1 MRIGDDINS
10 IYNNISSHLYLG
22 NLLGFS
28 HLPVIFC
35 ITLFTAMSQIVREVI

>member
-10 IYNNISSHLYLG
+10 IYNISSHLYLG
-22 NLLGFS
+22 QLLGFS

>member
-10 IYNNISSHLYLG
+10 IYNISSHLYLG
-22 NLLGFS
+22 RLLGFS

-35 ITLFTAMSQIVREVI
+35 ITLFTAVSQIVREVI